1 MGRLI
6 FSAIGSL
13 DGFMTDPE
21 GKFDWAVP
29 DEEVLADIDAEA
41 RTVGTY
47 LYGRQCTR

>member
-13 DGFMTDPE
+13 DGYMTDPE

-29 DEEVLADIDAEA
+29 DEEVLADINAKA
-41 RTVGTY
+41 RTIGTY
-47 LYGRQCTR
+47 LYAGAWTR